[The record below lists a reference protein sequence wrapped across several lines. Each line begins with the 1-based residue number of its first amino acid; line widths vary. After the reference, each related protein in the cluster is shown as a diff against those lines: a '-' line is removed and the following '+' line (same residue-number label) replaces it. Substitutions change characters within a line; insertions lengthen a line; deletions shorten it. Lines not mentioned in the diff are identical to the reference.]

1 MKKTGLII
9 MGLAV
14 VMGIGSA
21 AGVCAGT
28 KKIIRFDEGKRVE
41 IDVENGVAGATDA
54 AAIHASTLASIAEK
68 SATMNFLPSCGTKAV
83 RMSCESVSG
92 ISSYSMARASKSP
105 AFTSPLACARSGI
118 WFWGRFCSWIMRPEN
133 LPVLLAP

>member
-9 MGLAV
+9 MGLAA

-41 IDVENGVAGATDA
+41 IDVEMVWQAQRMQQVQREQIIPKSLWKMELRILHRRIPQTAWNLENSGV
-54 AAIHASTLASIAEK
+54 
-68 SATMNFLPSCGTKAV
+68 
-83 RMSCESVSG
+83 R
-92 ISSYSMARASKSP
+92 
-105 AFTSPLACARSGI
+105 
-118 WFWGRFCSWIMRPEN
+118 
-133 LPVLLAP
+133 

>member
-9 MGLAV
+9 MGLAA

-41 IDVENGVAGATDA
+41 IDVENGVAVVDESKCVA
-54 AAIHASTLASIAEK
+54 
-68 SATMNFLPSCGTKAV
+68 CGKW
-83 RMSCESVSG
+83 C
-92 ISSYSMARASKSP
+92 
-105 AFTSPLACARSGI
+105 
-118 WFWGRFCSWIMRPEN
+118 GRRNGCSRYRGSR
-133 LPVLLAP
+133 